1 MEIQGY
7 PNYLIYPNG
16 DIFSKNKKRM
26 ICKDI
31 NKKNGY
37 VYSHLCHKGKQ
48 KSFLNHRLVA
58 LHYIPNP
65 ENYGD
70 VDHIDSV
77 RTNNDIKNLRWCSRS
92 QNNEFIKSKN
102 YSPHQNGGFNISIKR
117 NKILFRKYVKT
128 EEEAKKIIE
137 EFKIIN

>member
-31 NKKNGY
+31 NIKNGY
-37 VYSHLCHKGKQ
+37 VYSHLCHKGKE
-48 KSFLNHRLVA
+48 KTILNHRLVA

-65 ENYGD
+65 ENYSD
-70 VDHIDSV
+70 VDHIDSNKQ
-77 RTNNDIKNLRWCSRS
+77 NNDINNLRWCSRS
-92 QNNEFIKSKN
+92 QNNEFKKSKYYCN
-102 YSPHQNGGFNISIKR
+102 HGGGFQIQITR
-117 NKILFRKYVKT
+117 NKIKFCKWVKT

-137 EFKIIN
+137 EYLK